1 MGQPGWV
8 RDRKFHTVPG
18 SVLCEGES
26 LDPSP
31 PKCNTLT
38 LTRSLC
44 CQTRNLGVM
53 VCSSLCD
60 IGGVIAPFVVYRLVE
75 IWHDLPLVVFSK
87 CHLPS
92 LPAPSRVQWG
102 TQVPKG
108 GKSHN
113 TAALSSAE
121 ARCSLQGLS
130 LQFMTSWSLFM
141 HSCLPCSY
149 DFCLHFKGSLSQ
161 ICV

>member
-1 MGQPGWV
+1 MTEIKGKFGRTRV
-8 RDRKFHTVPG
+8 RDQKFHTVPG

-31 PKCNTLT
+31 PKCSTLT

-92 LPAPSRVQWG
+92 LPAPSRVLWG

-108 GKSHN
+108 GKSHQCSCFKFSRSPL
-113 TAALSSAE
+113 LST
-121 ARCSLQGLS
+121 R
-130 LQFMTSWSLFM
+130 
-141 HSCLPCSY
+141 P
-149 DFCLHFKGSLSQ
+149 
-161 ICV
+161 